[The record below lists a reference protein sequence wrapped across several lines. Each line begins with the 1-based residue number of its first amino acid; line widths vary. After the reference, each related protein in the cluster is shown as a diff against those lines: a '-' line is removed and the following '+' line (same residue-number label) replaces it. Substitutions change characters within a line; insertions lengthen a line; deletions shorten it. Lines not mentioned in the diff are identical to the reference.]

1 MYYCLLFG
9 SFSENDLK
17 MFHPPRSK
25 NCTLLQKLKISK
37 SFRNVCLSL
46 NSLKMI
52 RSLQKSTFGTT
63 RLIIKVVE
71 KFVDKVQMVR
81 VEFLQLKYLYTY
93 ISAQP
98 KHNVSN

>member
-1 MYYCLLFG
+1 
-9 SFSENDLK
+9 
-17 MFHPPRSK
+17 
-25 NCTLLQKLKISK
+25 
-37 SFRNVCLSL
+37 
-46 NSLKMI
+46 MI